1 MMRLLRPKSIPG
13 GRIGMSDRVVF
24 GGLAVAE
31 TVEYDQCSGRF
42 YGHSAGVSH
51 VGVKAR
57 IARDYS
63 VLEPSRV
70 G

>member
-1 MMRLLRPKSIPG
+1 
-13 GRIGMSDRVVF
+13 MSDRVVF
-24 GGLAVAE
+24 GRFTVAE

-57 IARDYS
+57 IAGDYS
-63 VLEPSRV
+63 ALEPRRV